1 MVSYKRK
8 YVFDI
13 LPSELKIKIYKY
25 DNTYRNIFNLVLKEL
40 IHFYIKKNIKKISYP
55 HSFIIIFI

>member
-1 MVSYKRK
+1 MIKRK
-8 YVFDI
+8 QLFNI

-40 IHFYIKKNIKKISYP
+40 VNYYIKKNIKNIAYP
-55 HSFIIIFI
+55 HPFIIIYI